1 MNTKKTEISK
11 VNIDQDDF
19 VDFELDY
26 LENDD
31 SHS

>member
-1 MNTKKTEISK
+1 MTTKKTEISK

-31 SHS
+31 SH